1 MSKFRL
7 RIRYKYRKSLQL
19 RISFNFHK
27 RKKNNHDYIEM
38 TIPNYL
44 LLILR
49 SNIKKILQLPNHKS
63 HPVLML
69 SCTNKQDIIKH
80 QRRYGC

>member
-1 MSKFRL
+1 
-7 RIRYKYRKSLQL
+7 
-19 RISFNFHK
+19 
-27 RKKNNHDYIEM
+27 M

-49 SNIKKILQLPNHKS
+49 SNIKKILQLPDHKS